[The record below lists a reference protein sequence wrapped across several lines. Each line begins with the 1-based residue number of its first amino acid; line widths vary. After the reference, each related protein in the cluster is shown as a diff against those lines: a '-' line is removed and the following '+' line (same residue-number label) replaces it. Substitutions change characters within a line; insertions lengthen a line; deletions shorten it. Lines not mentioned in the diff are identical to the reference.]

1 MIASVRGARP
11 AVRTRWA
18 VVLLLL
24 LHVLE
29 RSVWCADKVTGTLLV
44 KDALTGLNQS
54 VAVEAKLIRKGILG
68 DVGLGGEPLEL
79 LQKGEIVARAMT
91 GGDGRAVFQ
100 FTPNMRGM
108 ATLTV
113 RVGESPRVD
122 HAEAM
127 ANLAVWERRTPI
139 LAVEV
144 AALMEE
150 ATVSSPLP
158 LLPLGEKTERT
169 PMPAAADELS
179 KLTQFYYNVIYITI
193 AESDRSDGFMTNEQI
208 RAWLKTHKF
217 PPGHILVL
225 SGGPDALGTQ
235 LDEFHTG
242 GWKTLKIGIG
252 RSKAFAEA
260 FLQRRLEV
268 VIVPE
273 PTKGELPRKAKVAKD
288 WKEVRRKL

>member
-1 MIASVRGARP
+1 
-11 AVRTRWA
+11 
-18 VVLLLL
+18 
-24 LHVLE
+24 
-29 RSVWCADKVTGTLLV
+29 
-44 KDALTGLNQS
+44 
-54 VAVEAKLIRKGILG
+54 
-68 DVGLGGEPLEL
+68 
-79 LQKGEIVARAMT
+79 
-91 GGDGRAVFQ
+91 
-100 FTPNMRGM
+100 M

-113 RVGESPRVD
+113 RVGENPRVD
-122 HAEAM
+122 RAEAM

-150 ATVSSPLP
+150 ATASSPLP
-158 LLPLGEKTERT
+158 LLPLGEKTERS

-179 KLTQFYYNVIYITI
+179 KLAQFYYNVIYIAT
-193 AESDRSDGFMTNEQI
+193 AESDRSGGFMTNELI

-225 SGGPDALGTQ
+225 SGSSDALGRQ
-235 LDEFHTG
+235 LDELHTG
-242 GWKTLKIGIG
+242 GWKTLKFGIG

-273 PTKGELPRKAKVAKD
+273 PTKGELPRKARVAKD
-288 WKEVRRKL
+288 WKEVRKKL